1 VAPSIATGSPA
12 APPAVCEGVNT
23 DLFVTAS
30 GTSLTYDWQK
40 LVSGTYTDVSTS
52 DPVVQDQG
60 HDTLVF
66 KNPSNSNS
74 GNYRVIV
81 SSTVCPT
88 PVTSGPVGITV
99 NLNPTAPTFT
109 YLASGPLV
117 PPFCM
122 NDSNLNFAL
131 TSVSG
136 VDSVVKYGWVA
147 DSFLNASLRFTGD
160 SVGVISTSD
169 GTGGSA
175 IIEALVT
182 FPSTGC
188 TAFANDTL
196 SVSTSSSAASDTGRV
211 IYDGTSYICLNN
223 TKGITYQW
231 GYDDSMFVPHLFGTG
246 DAHWLGAQNI
256 ILTASGTQDTTGAKV
271 WCVTGLNGCYT
282 KNYYIDPAPGPVPV
296 VDTSIG
302 SPVRIFPNPVL
313 SQAVVQ
319 WQFNSLNDKVELLV
333 VDMLG
338 RKVMTIVPGSSSPGL
353 ATIDLSSLP
362 DGLYMVAV
370 FQNNKIT
377 AVGKLVKIRQ

>member
-1 VAPSIATGSPA
+1 
-12 APPAVCEGVNT
+12 
-23 DLFVTAS
+23 
-30 GTSLTYDWQK
+30 
-40 LVSGTYTDVSTS
+40 
-52 DPVVQDQG
+52 
-60 HDTLVF
+60 
-66 KNPSNSNS
+66 
-74 GNYRVIV
+74 
-81 SSTVCPT
+81 
-88 PVTSGPVGITV
+88 VGITV
-99 NLNPTAPTFT
+99 NLNPTAPTFN
-109 YLASGPLV
+109 YLPSGALDS
-117 PPFCM
+117 PFCQ
-122 NDSNLNFAL
+122 SAANLNFAL
-131 TSVSG
+131 TSENG
-136 VDSVVKYGWVA
+136 VGSVVKYTWVI
-147 DSFLNASLRFTGD
+147 DSFKNASLGYTGD
-160 SVGVISTSD
+160 SVGVISIGDSNSR
-169 GTGGSA
+169 SA
-175 IIEALVT
+175 IIVASVT
-182 FPSTGC
+182 YHSTGC
-188 TAFANDTL
+188 SAFANDTL
-196 SVSTSSSAASDTGRV
+196 DVSTTSAAPDTGRV

-246 DAHWLGAQNI
+246 DVLWLGAQNI

-296 VDTSIG
+296 VDTSIT